1 MKDEEGELFLIIN
14 KEGDVVIVS
23 INEKGLTRTQYEML
37 EKVIVISEPSFILLI
52 FLWIDI
58 YLNRL
63 MDKIKDNWRQK

>member
-23 INEKGLTRTQYEML
+23 INEKGLTRNQYEML

>member
-1 MKDEEGELFLIIN
+1 MKDEEGDLFLIIN

-63 MDKIKDNWRQK
+63 NDFIRDNWRQK